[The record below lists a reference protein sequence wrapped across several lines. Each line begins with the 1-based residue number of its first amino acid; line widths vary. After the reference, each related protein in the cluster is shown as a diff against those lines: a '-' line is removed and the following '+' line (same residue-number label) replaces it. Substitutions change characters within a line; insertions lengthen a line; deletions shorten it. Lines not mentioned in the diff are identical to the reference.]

1 MSSTSAPSSWQDA
14 FVKDLESIV
23 RAKSDLIVVR
33 ERRKPS
39 ADGTI
44 PIQLAIRTSTIRHAE
59 GGLELEST
67 ELVELTVPR
76 GAQTPPRIHV
86 THPRFVGYPHVLGG
100 LVLCL
105 YLDPSREWNPNEG
118 AAGFL
123 NRLWGWFESA
133 ACGKFDP
140 HTALFHA
147 VGGTD
152 YASRGTPTVV
162 VRQEIEEGRRRVA
175 FLQRNSKRF
184 DTHLDDHPDGL
195 RVPVVTAHASMPL
208 GVGATIFELSAAL
221 DDPEMRRGGQAT
233 PGMRPTHESL
243 YLILTAAAKRNP
255 ASSPQPFVLLV
266 PHPAGGTPHVLVGSL
281 SAEIADGLR
290 SGLDVADPQ
299 VEWWRVSD
307 ERTSVTTRR
316 DSTRPAAA
324 FAGRSVLLF
333 GCGGLGSWM
342 AEFIVRAG
350 AQRIVLSDS
359 ASITGGLLVR
369 QNYSEDDVGSQKEV
383 ALASRLGTLNDA
395 VSVEVLNDSEVS
407 DFEGFDLV
415 IDASINLALSQALA
429 SARAHV
435 LTAQVA
441 VDPRT
446 ASTGMVL
453 VRPSACPDSLAELD
467 HRAGEIVG
475 EDAQLENY
483 HSLWSPGTHD
493 MLVPTRGCSVPTFHG
508 SAADLASAAGVMVSL
523 LGQQLVTP
531 TAGVHLFTL
540 PHATSPTT
548 RASAFIALESS

>member
-1 MSSTSAPSSWQDA
+1 MSSTPAPSPWQEA
-14 FVKDLESIV
+14 FVTDLDSVI
-23 RAKSDLIVVR
+23 RARSDLIVVR

-44 PIQLAIRTSTIRHAE
+44 PIQLAIRTSTISHAD
-59 GGLELEST
+59 GGLEMEPT
-67 ELVELTVPR
+67 EVVELTLPR
-76 GAQTPPRIHV
+76 SAQTPPRVHV

-105 YLDPSREWNPNEG
+105 YLDPSREWNPDEG

-133 ACGKFDP
+133 AGGKFDP

-152 YASRGTPTVV
+152 HAGPSAPTVV
-162 VRQEIEEGRRRVA
+162 VRQELEDGRRRVT
-175 FLQRNSKRF
+175 FVQRSSNRF
-184 DTHLDDHPDGL
+184 DMQLDDHPDGL

-208 GVGATIFELSAAL
+208 GVGTTIFELSAVL
-221 DDPEMRRGGQAT
+221 DDPDMRRGGQAA
-233 PGMRPTHESL
+233 PGMPPTHESL
-243 YLILTAAAKRNP
+243 HLILTAAAKRNP
-255 ASSPQPFVLLV
+255 VASPQPFVLLV
-266 PHPAGGTPHVLVGSL
+266 PHPAGGTSHVLVGTVS
-281 SAEIADGLR
+281 SEVADDLRGGLE
-290 SGLDVADPQ
+290 VTDPQ

-342 AEFIVRAG
+342 AEFIARAG
-350 AQRIVLSDS
+350 AKTLVLSDS

-369 QNYSEDDVGSQKEV
+369 QNYSEGDLGSKKES
-383 ALASRLGTLNDA
+383 ALATRLRAINDA
-395 VSVEVLNDSEVS
+395 VTVEVLSDSEVS
-407 DFEGFDLV
+407 DFGEFDLI
-415 IDASINLALSQALA
+415 IDASVNLALSQALA
-429 SARAHV
+429 SSRAPV

-453 VRPSACPDSLAELD
+453 VRPSACLDSLAELD
-467 HRAGEIVG
+467 HRAGETVR
-475 EDAQLENY
+475 EDAQLEDY

-523 LGQQLVTP
+523 LGQQLLTP

-548 RASAFIALESS
+548 RASAFIALESL

>member
-1 MSSTSAPSSWQDA
+1 MSSTPAPSPWQEA
-14 FVKDLESIV
+14 FATDLESAI
-23 RAKSDLIVVR
+23 RARSDLIVVR

-44 PIQLAIRTSTIRHAE
+44 PIQLAIRTSTIPHAD
-59 GGLELEST
+59 GGLEMEPT
-67 ELVELTVPR
+67 EFVELTLPR
-76 GAQTPPRIHV
+76 SAQTPPRVHV

-105 YLDPSREWNPNEG
+105 YLDPSREWNPGEG

-133 ACGKFDP
+133 AGGKFDP

-152 YASRGTPTVV
+152 YAGRSTPTVV
-162 VRQEIEEGRRRVA
+162 ARQELEAGLRRVA
-175 FLQRNSKRF
+175 LVQRSSSRF
-184 DTHLDDHPDGL
+184 DMHLEDHPDGL
-195 RVPVVTAHASMPL
+195 RVPVVTADASMPL
-208 GVGATIFELSAAL
+208 GVGTTILELSAAL
-221 DDPEMRRGGQAT
+221 DDPKMIRGGQAA

-243 YLILTAAAKRNP
+243 HLILAAAAKRNP
-255 ASSPQPFVLLV
+255 PASPQPFVLLV
-266 PHPAGGTPHVLVGSL
+266 PHPAGGASHVLVGSV
-281 SAEIADGLR
+281 SAEAADDLR
-290 SGLDVADPQ
+290 GGRNVADSHI
-299 VEWWRVSD
+299 EWWRVSD
-307 ERTSVTTRR
+307 ERASVTTRR

-342 AEFIVRAG
+342 AEFITRAG
-350 AQRIVLSDS
+350 VQRIVLSDS
-359 ASITGGLLVR
+359 ARITGGLLVR
-369 QNYSEDDVGSQKEV
+369 QNYSEDDLGAQKDA
-383 ALASRLGTLNDA
+383 ALATRLGAINDA
-395 VSVEVLNDSEVS
+395 VSVEVLSDSEVS
-407 DFEGFDLV
+407 NFDEFDLV
-415 IDASINLALSQALA
+415 IDASVNLALSQALA
-429 SARAHV
+429 SARAQV

-453 VRPSACPDSLAELD
+453 VRPSACPDSLTELD
-467 HRAGEIVG
+467 HRAGEIIG
-475 EDAQLENY
+475 KDAQLEDY

-523 LGQQLVTP
+523 LGRQLLAP

-548 RASAFIALESS
+548 RASAFIALGSS